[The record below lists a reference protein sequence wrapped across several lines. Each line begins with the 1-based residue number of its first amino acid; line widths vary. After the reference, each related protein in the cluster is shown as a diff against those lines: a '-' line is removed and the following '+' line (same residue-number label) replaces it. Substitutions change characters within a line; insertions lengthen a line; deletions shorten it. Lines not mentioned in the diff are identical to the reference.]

1 MQCSV
6 CEFENEALAVYCEY
20 CGRMLSGEVAYCP
33 KCHRE
38 MALTRD
44 GQCPGCG
51 VFPEGFDL
59 KEVSECAV
67 AWSYTDLLK
76 MKTHCAG
83 CGCLIE
89 AEQSFCSDCEAELK
103 AIVNGSFAELPE
115 AAPPE
120 KREQNEKPVARVEP
134 PPQPAAPARRRF
146 SRSALAL
153 LAAIPVV
160 VSVLWLRAGS
170 NHNSQPDKLQLSN
183 EASVVSTMA
192 SEAAR
197 PQSSF
202 SPSASP
208 TEETRNSSSA
218 GQPVAAPL
226 NRLSIGVKAL
236 RPAPTVTRRPGAS
249 PTASPAPPVRTV
261 TPAPARPA
269 AAPTVH
275 SRPRRVFQS
284 DQPEALHRSEGAKP
298 MQQSA
303 GTVQSRKKEKPL
315 QAGVRWP
322 LRFFKNVGKKAASL
336 VR

>member
-1 MQCSV
+1 
-6 CEFENEALAVYCEY
+6 
-20 CGRMLSGEVAYCP
+20 
-33 KCHRE
+33 

-120 KREQNEKPVARVEP
+120 QSHRTEKPIARVE
-134 PPQPAAPARRRF
+134 PQPAAPPRRKF

-160 VSVLWLRAGS
+160 VTAFWLSTGS
-170 NHNSQPDKLQLSN
+170 KHNSQPDKLQLSN
-183 EASVVSTMA
+183 EASVGSTMA

-218 GQPVAAPL
+218 GQPVAVTP
-226 NRLSIGVKAL
+226 NRPSVRVKAL

-249 PTASPAPPVRTV
+249 PTAAPAPPVRTV

-298 MQQSA
+298 TQQSA

-322 LRFFKNVGKKAASL
+322 LRFFKNVGKKAALL